1 MNGKIDKRK
10 PITGMGCLE
19 FVMSNKSK
27 KEARLKLLSPNDR
40 DFSNKDINQRI
51 ADINAVDEFIN
62 IKKVKKITV
71 HVCESKVPQFEKH
84 MAKFF
89 KKHGYKANISD

>member
-1 MNGKIDKRK
+1 
-10 PITGMGCLE
+10 MGCLE

-27 KEARLKLLSPNDR
+27 KEARLKLLSPNDY
-40 DFSNKDINQRI
+40 DFSGKDLNQRI
-51 ADINAVDEFIN
+51 ADINAVDDFIN

-71 HVCESKVPQFEKH
+71 NVCESKVPQFEKH

-89 KKHGYKANISD
+89 KKHGYKANISG

>member
-1 MNGKIDKRK
+1 
-10 PITGMGCLE
+10 MGCLE

-27 KEARLKLLSPNDR
+27 KEARLKLLSPNDC

-62 IKKVKKITV
+62 IKKV
-71 HVCESKVPQFEKH
+71 S
-84 MAKFF
+84 
-89 KKHGYKANISD
+89 